1 MLTKRYGDPQNWSDT
16 YRAGPLGR
24 WKTFYEV
31 RTAFDFLL
39 IVSLLGILT
48 AAILFRNRGMKRP
61 VVLFKTFI
69 ASIVLYTA

>member
-16 YRAGPLGR
+16 YRAGSLGR

-39 IVSLLGILT
+39 IITLLGIMT
-48 AAILFRNRGMKRP
+48 AAILFRKRGLQRP
-61 VVLFKTFI
+61 AVLFKTFI
-69 ASIVLYTA
+69 ASIVLYMM